1 MKVDLSKTIR
11 SFEAASVLP
20 VTRGGL
26 CGWNEASEA
35 PPGIPP
41 SPNHNSLK
49 TQVLRQE
56 LKFYI
61 SVKPLIR
68 ALERSIVAEGLAK
81 DN

>member
-11 SFEAASVLP
+11 SFEATSVLL
-20 VTRGGL
+20 VTKGGL
-26 CGWNEASEA
+26 CGWNEASKA

-56 LKFYI
+56 PKFYI